1 MLRRAREGK
10 RSRADSAFGL
20 VGTFYFDC
28 TASKIAKVR
37 EELKFKQRA
46 VLLTNE
52 VCYASREGGG
62 NRQLRARLLPT
73 SMSNI
78 ILGGN
83 NVLERGSLE
92 RCVSGLG
99 LKGWKKGKDK
109 EMDENQAKLQ
119 EEVKSILSDNYRTD
133 RDLTK
138 WQKQFFMLE
147 AGFLLQSKFLQW
159 TMKTRNEYMWAKPET
174 DENEVVEDSETDE
187 AEVEDEP
194 DANNNGGV
202 GSLINSLSQSQ
213 QSAVGP
219 S

>member
-1 MLRRAREGK
+1 M
-10 RSRADSAFGL
+10 
-20 VGTFYFDC
+20 
-28 TASKIAKVR
+28 
-37 EELKFKQRA
+37 
-46 VLLTNE
+46 
-52 VCYASREGGG
+52 
-62 NRQLRARLLPT
+62 RARLLPT
-73 SMSNI
+73 SMTNI
-78 ILGGN
+78 LLGGN
-83 NVLERGSLE
+83 NGLERGSLE
-92 RCVSGLG
+92 RCGSVLG

-147 AGFLLQSKFLQW
+147 AGFLLQAKFLQR

-174 DENEVVEDSETDE
+174 DENEVEDSETDE

>member
-1 MLRRAREGK
+1 LEH
-10 RSRADSAFGL
+10 
-20 VGTFYFDC
+20 FYFDC

-73 SMSNI
+73 SMTNI
-78 ILGGN
+78 LLGGN

-92 RCVSGLG
+92 RCGSVLG

-147 AGFLLQSKFLQW
+147 AGFLLQAKFLQR

-174 DENEVVEDSETDE
+174 DENEVEDSETDE